1 MASTLMKRLS
11 ASIPDKLYARLER
24 LAAHEGRSVSN
35 LVGYLLES
43 SIDMKLLTYDRAKED
58 APVNRSPKA
67 QGGID
72 A

>member
-1 MASTLMKRLS
+1 MKRLS
-11 ASIPDKLYARLER
+11 ASIPDKLYARLEK

-43 SIDMKLLTYDRAKED
+43 SIDMKLLTYDRAKES
-58 APVNRSPKA
+58 APVSKTPKG
-67 QGGID
+67 QGGFD